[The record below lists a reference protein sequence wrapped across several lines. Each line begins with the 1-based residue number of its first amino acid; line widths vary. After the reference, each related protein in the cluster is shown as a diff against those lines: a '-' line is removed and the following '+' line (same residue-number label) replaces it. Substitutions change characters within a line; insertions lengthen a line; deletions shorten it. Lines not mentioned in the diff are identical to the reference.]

1 MEPLSCTSLERCIT
15 FYYCKVC
22 KSTLGVATSIFFSFI
37 VFLPFGFL
45 LFILTADPV
54 SFARFLRKRISSTT
68 VKALSFSRSEFIIL
82 SRAQR
87 ADHARIASELRF
99 RFGYLSVGLVSV
111 VA

>member
-1 MEPLSCTSLERCIT
+1 MWLLT
-15 FYYCKVC
+15 F
-22 KSTLGVATSIFFSFI
+22 FFFHP
-37 VFLPFGFL
+37 VFQPFGFL

-54 SFARFLRKRISSTT
+54 GFARFLRKRISSTT

-82 SRAQR
+82 SLAQR

-99 RFGYLSVGLVSV
+99 RFGHLSIGLVSV